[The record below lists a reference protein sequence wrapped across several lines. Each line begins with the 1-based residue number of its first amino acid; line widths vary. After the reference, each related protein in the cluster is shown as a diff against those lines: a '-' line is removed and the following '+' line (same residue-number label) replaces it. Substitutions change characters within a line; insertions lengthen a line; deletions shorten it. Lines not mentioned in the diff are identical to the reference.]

1 MEYPPSPKDAFRET
15 CEFYGDPAFTK
26 RRHPRRYEMQMNG
39 FVNGGGSVK
48 LQRAK
53 PKKLEFYKSDSKLSN
68 HVGAESSSEEMENFI
83 NPISRS
89 KSLHDLE
96 HCKPQPR
103 PAAGEAGEQVAGSVK
118 RHYAFKYPHHAGRTV
133 GARSE
138 PRAVRAGAARVG
150 AGGARRAGHRPG
162 VRQPARQHQ
171 EQHQREHRTVASCS
185 LLRIFIYLFSSLTS
199 WRAWQVLRRRRG
211 AAAGA
216 ATPGTG
222 ASGTGCGIPGR

>member
-15 CEFYGDPAFTK
+15 CEFYGDPAFT
-26 RRHPRRYEMQMNG
+26 RRRQPRRCEMQMNG

-96 HCKPQPR
+96 HCKPQPG
-103 PAAGEAGEQVAGSVK
+103 PSAGEAAEQVAGLRSGIT
-118 RHYAFKYPHHAGRTV
+118 PSNIHHAGRTV

-138 PRAVRAGAARVG
+138 PRALRAGAARVRG
-150 AGGARRAGHRPG
+150 GGARRAGHGPG

-171 EQHQREHRTVASCS
+171 EQHQREHGACAVTSCS
-185 LLRIFIYLFSSLTS
+185 LLIFFHFILSVC
-199 WRAWQVLRRRRG
+199 RPPGGRG
-211 AAAGA
+211 R
-216 ATPGTG
+216 
-222 ASGTGCGIPGR
+222 C

>member
-1 MEYPPSPKDAFRET
+1 MKTFADKHSNFIFHININVHCTLYSTSIIYHYIQERSDLGEELWSSMEYPPSPKDAFRET

-103 PAAGEAGEQVAGSVK
+103 PAAGEAGEQVAGLSSGIMPSNIATTQVGLSEHDLNRARSVLGL
-118 RHYAFKYPHHAGRTV
+118 PVSGP
-133 GARSE
+133 GARGEQDTDLGYDS
-138 PRAVRAGAARVG
+138 
-150 AGGARRAGHRPG
+150 
-162 VRQPARQHQ
+162 QPASTRNSINVSTAQ
-171 EQHQREHRTVASCS
+171 SP
-185 LLRIFIYLFSSLTS
+185 
-199 WRAWQVLRRRRG
+199 
-211 AAAGA
+211 AAAF
-216 ATPGTG
+216 
-222 ASGTGCGIPGR
+222 